1 MNFLMKTV
9 SAVLHPLL
17 IATYLM
23 TVLYFFAPELFG
35 GLGVNRIPI
44 LIAAT
49 AITTFLIPGL
59 SMGMMRLTSKIT
71 SLELS
76 TREERIMPFLTI
88 TLFYGVT
95 TYMFITQFRVGALF
109 AVMMIL
115 VTSLILVLSVITTK
129 FKISIHAAAN
139 WGSTGII
146 TYLLWEGSPA
156 LFYPL
161 IASIICSGLVCTSR
175 LYQGL
180 HSPRETWIGS
190 AFGFAYCLVGL
201 FILQP

>member
-1 MNFLMKTV
+1 MNFFMKLIST
-9 SAVLHPLL
+9 VLHPLL

-35 GLGVNRIPI
+35 GLGVNRIPM

-49 AITTFLIPGL
+49 AITTFIIPGL
-59 SMGMMRLTSKIT
+59 SMGMMRMTSKIT

-76 TREERIMPFLTI
+76 SRDERFMPFLTI

-95 TYMFITQFRVGALF
+95 TYMFITQFRVGSLF

-115 VTSLILVLSVITTK
+115 VTSLIFILSIITTK

-139 WGSTGII
+139 WAATGIL
-146 TYLLWEGSPA
+146 TYLLWKGSPA
-156 LFYPL
+156 LFYPVIGAIL
-161 IASIICSGLVCTSR
+161 CSGLVCTSR

-180 HSPRETWIGS
+180 HSPREIWIGS
-190 AFGFAYCLVGL
+190 VFGFGFCLIGL
-201 FILQP
+201 FILRP

>member
-1 MNFLMKTV
+1 MNFFMKLV

-23 TVLYFFAPELFG
+23 TVLYFFSPELFG
-35 GLGVNRIPI
+35 GLGANRIPM

-59 SMGMMRLTSKIT
+59 SMGMMRFTSKIT

-76 TREERIMPFLTI
+76 SREERLMPFLTI

-95 TYMFITQFRVGALF
+95 TYMFITQFRVGSLF
-109 AVMMIL
+109 SVMMIL
-115 VTSLILVLSVITTK
+115 VTSLIFILSIITTR
-129 FKISIHAAAN
+129 FKISIHAASN
-139 WGSTGII
+139 WAASGIL
-146 TYLLWEGSPA
+146 TYLTWKASPA

-161 IASIICSGLVCTSR
+161 LGSIICSGLVCTSR

-180 HSPRETWIGS
+180 HSPREIWIGS
-190 AFGFAYCLVGL
+190 VFGFGFCLIGL
-201 FILQP
+201 YFLQP